1 MTKRIH
7 TALIAEFAEM
17 MGIQLGLSF
26 PKERWLDLLK
36 GVQAASMEF
45 GFDDPEAC
53 IRWLMSN
60 PLKKRQIETL
70 ACQFTVG
77 ETYFFREP
85 KVFEALEKQ
94 ILPGLIQSRSESGR
108 RIRFWSAGCC
118 TGEEAYSLGILISRM
133 IGDLKNWN
141 ISILATDINPLFLQ
155 RASEG
160 VYREWSFRGT
170 PYWLKEKYFKL
181 NKDGNYEI
189 LPQIK
194 KMVNFQYLNLVQD
207 SYPSLFN
214 DTNAMDFIFCRNV
227 LMYFTQEH
235 MIRAIDRFYQCL
247 MDKGWMVVGSSETS
261 HVFFPQYTA
270 CNFPGAILYHRDPA
284 GKRRFMDCIPH
295 DHPNFKGNDEPD
307 FTATLA
313 TEFRP
318 HREKPVPVRLR
329 PKTVPV
335 AEAKVEAE
343 PARAKPEYEEV
354 YSLYDAGEYGAVIMR
369 TAEVMSQSPED
380 PKLMTLLSKTYANQ
394 GNLNDAIVWCEKAIS
409 IEKLNP
415 VFHHLRA
422 VILQEQGHMEDAIAS
437 LKRALYL
444 DSNFVLAHFMLG
456 NLSRQAGKIRE
467 SKKYFENA
475 LALLNGSGQDAVIT
489 ESGGLTAGR
498 LKEMIL
504 LTLSREM
511 KA

>member
-1 MTKRIH
+1 
-7 TALIAEFAEM
+7 
-17 MGIQLGLSF
+17 
-26 PKERWLDLLK
+26 
-36 GVQAASMEF
+36 
-45 GFDDPEAC
+45 
-53 IRWLMSN
+53 
-60 PLKKRQIETL
+60 
-70 ACQFTVG
+70 
-77 ETYFFREP
+77 
-85 KVFEALEKQ
+85 
-94 ILPGLIQSRSESGR
+94 
-108 RIRFWSAGCC
+108 
-118 TGEEAYSLGILISRM
+118 
-133 IGDLKNWN
+133 
-141 ISILATDINPLFLQ
+141 
-155 RASEG
+155 
-160 VYREWSFRGT
+160 
-170 PYWLKEKYFKL
+170 
-181 NKDGNYEI
+181 
-189 LPQIK
+189 
-194 KMVNFQYLNLVQD
+194 
-207 SYPSLFN
+207 
-214 DTNAMDFIFCRNV
+214 
-227 LMYFTQEH
+227 
-235 MIRAIDRFYQCL
+235 
-247 MDKGWMVVGSSETS
+247 
-261 HVFFPQYTA
+261 
-270 CNFPGAILYHRDPA
+270 
-284 GKRRFMDCIPH
+284 MDCIPH
-295 DHPNFKGNDEPD
+295 DHPNFRGNDEPD

-329 PKTVPV
+329 PKTVLV
-335 AEAKVEAE
+335 AEAKVEVE
-343 PARAKPEYEEV
+343 PAQAKSEYEEV

-456 NLSRQAGKIRE
+456 NLSRQAGKTRE